1 MQSLKDFDNAL
12 VLDRVAGE
20 GQLSKLAV
28 LVDEDLE
35 DTFCTSWAYLAV
47 S

>member
-12 VLDRVAGE
+12 VLDWVAGE

-28 LVDEDLE
+28 LENEDLK
-35 DTFCTSWAYLAV
+35 DTFSASWAYLAV